1 MPNTHPSVCSTSG
14 RGRTLPLRAHVVRAL
29 ALLLAV
35 ALPSVVSAQQWAE
48 KMFSQTKHDFGTVA
62 RGAKAEYEFE
72 VENIF
77 KEDVHIASV
86 RSSCGCTTP
95 SITKNTLKTYEKG
108 AIVAKFNT
116 SSFLGHRSATIT
128 VTIDKPYYAEMQL
141 QVAGFIRS
149 DVVFEP
155 GVINLGQMEQGAGG
169 EAQVKVTYAGR
180 ENWNI
185 KDILSN
191 NSNFEVEL
199 SEPARG
205 RGQVVYTM
213 TVRLKPDAPA
223 GHINDQLT
231 LVSDDVRNETIP
243 LQVEGRVM
251 SLLDVSPAALLIGAV
266 DPGQKVTKQLVV
278 KSKQKFK
285 VTEVKCAAGDCFQ
298 FKLPDS
304 DQAKTLH
311 LIPVTFTAGDEPG
324 QFSTKICIETDLGYK
339 CECVA
344 SGSIRGSE
352 PSEGVRRTTARVPR

>member
-1 MPNTHPSVCSTSG
+1 LVI
-14 RGRTLPLRAHVVRAL
+14 A
-29 ALLLAV
+29 
-35 ALPSVVSAQQWAE
+35 ALPSAAFAQQWAQ
-48 KMFSQTKHDFGTVA
+48 KMFPETKHEFGTVA

-72 VENIF
+72 IENVF

-108 AIVAKFNT
+108 AILAKFNT

-128 VTIDKPYYAEMQL
+128 VTIDKPFYAEVQL

-185 KDILSN
+185 TDVRSG

-199 SEPARG
+199 SEPTRG
-205 RGQVVYTM
+205 RGQVIYTM
-213 TVRLKPDAPA
+213 TVRLKPDAPV

-251 SLLDVSPAALLIGAV
+251 SVLDVSPAALLIGAV

-278 KSKQKFK
+278 KSKHKFK
-285 VTEVKCAAGDCFQ
+285 VTDVKCAGDSFQ
-298 FKLPDS
+298 FKLPAS

-311 LIPVTFTAGDEPG
+311 LIPVTFTAGNEPG

-344 SGSIRGSE
+344 SGNVRGDE
-352 PSEGVRRTTARVPR
+352 PGEGVRTTTARVPR

>member
-1 MPNTHPSVCSTSG
+1 MI
-14 RGRTLPLRAHVVRAL
+14 RILAL
-29 ALLLAV
+29 ALALGLSSV
-35 ALPSVVSAQQWAE
+35 ASAQDWAQ
-48 KMFSQTKHDFGTVA
+48 KMFSATRHDFGTVA
-62 RGAKAEYEFE
+62 RGAKADFEFPI
-72 VENIF
+72 ENIF

-108 AIVAKFNT
+108 SILAKFNT
-116 SSFLGHRSATIT
+116 ASFLGHRSATIT
-128 VTIDKPYYAEMQL
+128 VTIDKPYYAEVQL

-155 GVINLGQMEQGAGG
+155 GVINLGQLEQGAGG

-180 ENWNI
+180 ENWAI
-185 KDILSN
+185 TDVRSG

-205 RGQVVYTM
+205 RGQVVYNM
-213 TVRLKPDAPA
+213 MVRLKPDAPA
-223 GHINDQLT
+223 GFINDQLT
-231 LVSDDVRNETIP
+231 LVTDDINNDTIP

-251 SLLDVSPAALLIGAV
+251 SLLDVSPSALLIGAV

-285 VTEVKCAAGDCFQ
+285 VTDIKCEAGDCFQ
-298 FKLPDS
+298 FKLP
-304 DQAKTLH
+304 QTEQPKTLH

-324 QFSTKICIETDLGYK
+324 HFTTKICIETDLGYK
-339 CECVA
+339 CECIA
-344 SGSIRGSE
+344 SGNIRETSPG
-352 PSEGVRRTTARVPR
+352 EGIPTTTARVPR

>member
-1 MPNTHPSVCSTSG
+1 MI
-14 RGRTLPLRAHVVRAL
+14 RILTLAL
-29 ALLLAV
+29 ALG
-35 ALPSVVSAQQWAE
+35 LPSAASAQQWAL
-48 KMFSQTKHDFGTVA
+48 KMFETTKHDFGTVA
-62 RGAKAEYEFE
+62 RGAKAEFEFPI
-72 VENIF
+72 ENIF

-95 SITKNTLKTYEKG
+95 SISKNTLKTYETG
-108 AIVAKFNT
+108 AILAKFNT

-128 VTIDKPYYAEMQL
+128 VTIDKPYYAEVQL

-155 GVINLGQMEQGAGG
+155 GVINLGQLEQGAGG

-185 KDILSN
+185 NDVRSG

-223 GHINDQLT
+223 GFINDQLT
-231 LVSDDVRNETIP
+231 LVSDDVRNATIP

-251 SLLDVSPAALLIGAV
+251 SLLDVSPSALLIGAV

-285 VTEVKCAAGDCFQ
+285 VTDVKCEAGDCFQ
-298 FKLPDS
+298 FKLPAD

-324 QFSTKICIETDLGYK
+324 QFSTKICIETDLGHQ

-344 SGSIRGSE
+344 SGNVRSSE
-352 PSEGVRRTTARVPR
+352 SGEGVQRTTARVPR

>member
-1 MPNTHPSVCSTSG
+1 MI
-14 RGRTLPLRAHVVRAL
+14 RILAL
-29 ALLLAV
+29 AL
-35 ALPSVVSAQQWAE
+35 ALGLSSAASAQDWAQ
-48 KMFSQTKHDFGTVA
+48 KMFSATRHDFGTVA
-62 RGAKAEYEFE
+62 RGAKADFEFPI
-72 VENIF
+72 ENIF

-108 AIVAKFNT
+108 SILAKFNT

-128 VTIDKPYYAEMQL
+128 VTIDKPYYAEVQL

-155 GVINLGQMEQGAGG
+155 GVINLGQLEQGAGG

-180 ENWNI
+180 ENWTI
-185 KDILSN
+185 TDVRSG

-205 RGQVVYTM
+205 RGQVVYSM
-213 TVRLKPDAPA
+213 TVRLKPHAPA
-223 GHINDQLT
+223 GFINDQLT
-231 LVSDDVRNETIP
+231 LVTDDVNNDTIP

-251 SLLDVSPAALLIGAV
+251 SLLDVSPSALLIGAV

-285 VTEVKCAAGDCFQ
+285 VTDIKCEAGDCFQ
-298 FKLPDS
+298 FKLPETE
-304 DQAKTLH
+304 QPKTLH

-324 QFSTKICIETDLGYK
+324 HFTTKICIETDLGYK
-339 CECVA
+339 CECIA
-344 SGSIRGSE
+344 SGNIRETSPGDGL
-352 PSEGVRRTTARVPR
+352 PTTTARVPR